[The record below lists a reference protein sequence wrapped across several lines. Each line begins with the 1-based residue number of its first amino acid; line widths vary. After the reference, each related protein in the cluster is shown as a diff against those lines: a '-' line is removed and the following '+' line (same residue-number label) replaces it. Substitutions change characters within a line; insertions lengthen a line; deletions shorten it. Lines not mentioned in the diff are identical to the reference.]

1 MLWLLLACNE
11 YRVEAGEGRLDAPS
25 LVTFEH
31 VVVGSRAVATVSLD
45 NAGIGELTLDA
56 ASWSPA
62 TDLALTAT
70 LQYETVAPG
79 EQGELTITF
88 EPEQVG
94 QGEAT
99 LILTSDDPTLPE
111 HTLVVRTDAVH
122 PELDV
127 DPETLWLTAAVGET
141 VEADV
146 DLVARGTG
154 TLRIQALELDAPFM
168 VSGADLPLSLDSGT
182 GVTLTVSVTAE
193 SEDPVQAD
201 LLIASNDPDQPIAPV
216 RIYLNG
222 TSGEGPPTA
231 EITAPDW
238 GAQHW
243 TTDTVALRGL
253 AVDQGDAPQDLLV
266 AWYQDG
272 SLLGSSVPDDA
283 GRVSLDTT
291 LPAGELELTLRVLD
305 SQGNTAEDHVEI
317 QVFEPEAPSTYIVSG
332 GPSVYDFFTADDDVE
347 IWLDGALVFQDD
359 DGARSSHAPVHFEAR
374 PGQSLRIVATD
385 ENYCE
390 KALDQLVL
398 HWGTGTQQALNDAE
412 CTSACAEDACF
423 DGVYAG
429 PWPNVFIDETH
440 VISIP

>member
-11 YRVEAGEGRLDAPS
+11 TGIQAGEGRLDAPTV
-25 LVTFEH
+25 VTFEH
-31 VVVGSRAVATVSLD
+31 VVVGSRAVATVSLQ
-45 NAGIGELTLDA
+45 NTGIGTLALDA
-56 ASWSPA
+56 ATWSPA
-62 TDLALTAT
+62 TDLPLTAT
-70 LQYETVAPG
+70 LQASTVAPG
-79 EQGELTITF
+79 DVGELTIAF
-88 EPEQVG
+88 EPVQVG
-94 QGEAT
+94 QDQAT
-99 LILTSDDPTLPE
+99 LILSTDDPTLPE
-111 HTLVVRTDAVH
+111 HTLVVRTDAVQ

-127 DPETLWLTAAVGET
+127 DPETLWLTAQVGET

-154 TLRIQALELDAPFM
+154 TLRIQALELDAPFT
-168 VSGADLPLSLDSGT
+168 VSGADLPLSLESGT

-193 SEDPVQAD
+193 HQDPVQAD
-201 LLIASNDPDQPIAPV
+201 LLIASNDPDQPVAPV

-238 GAQHW
+238 GSQFW
-243 TTDTVALRGL
+243 TTDTVSLRGL

-272 SLLGSSVPDDA
+272 RLLGSSVPDDS
-283 GRVSLDTT
+283 GHVSLDAT
-291 LPAGELELTLRVLD
+291 LPAGELEITLRVLD
-305 SQGNTAEDHVEI
+305 SQGNTAQDHVQI
-317 QVFEPEAPSTYIVSG
+317 QVFEPEAPSAYILSG

-359 DGARSSHAPVHFEAR
+359 DGSRSSHAPVHFDAR

-390 KALDQLVL
+390 KALDGLVL

-429 PWPNVFIDETH
+429 PWPNVFLDETH
-440 VISIP
+440 VIAIP